1 MQMQIGVAV
10 RVGNLL
16 VVDLAEPVVSGDG
29 SGIGKNQAAHRIGH
43 GRVFFYSPVGYLQIA
58 IHKPL
63 IVQYGG
69 THITELFTVFA
80 VQDICLGNLV
90 VPGSLQCFFHTVLN
104 GFNIDRVILHL

>member
-1 MQMQIGVAV
+1 MEMQIGVAV
-10 RVGNLL
+10 RIGNLL

-58 IHKPL
+58 VHKPL

-69 THITELFTVFA
+69 THITELFAVFA
-80 VQDICLGNLV
+80 VQDY
-90 VPGSLQCFFHTVLN
+90 VLATLSYPVLCSV
-104 GFNIDRVILHL
+104 FSTLS